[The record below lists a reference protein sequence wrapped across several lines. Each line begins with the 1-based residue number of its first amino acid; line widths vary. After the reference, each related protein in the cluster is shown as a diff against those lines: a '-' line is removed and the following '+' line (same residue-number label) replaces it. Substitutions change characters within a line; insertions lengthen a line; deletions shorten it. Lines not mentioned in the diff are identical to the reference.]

1 MSGGS
6 TLVTRPQTGASVVSV
21 VQNKERS
28 HFVSQMSSTEALGLI
43 NNTRDNINNNNN
55 NNNINIE
62 DAIRAIS
69 RSEQHKMSQS
79 PTSEILE
86 DGGEF
91 KPRIFSKFWSV
102 GGVGGENPKSD
113 KVWKTQREQ
122 RAESEIIAKQRKR
135 DDVEDESLIQ
145 KLRRRQKISY

>member
-1 MSGGS
+1 M
-6 TLVTRPQTGASVVSV
+6 VSV
-21 VQNKERS
+21 VQNRESS

-43 NNTRDNINNNNN
+43 NNNNNNHTS
-55 NNNINIE
+55 NNINIE

-69 RSEQHKMSQS
+69 RADQHKTSQS
-79 PTSEILE
+79 PTGELLE
-86 DGGEF
+86 DSEF
-91 KPRIFSKFWSV
+91 KPRIFSKFWSA
-102 GGVGGENPKSD
+102 ENQKSD

-122 RAESEIIAKQRKR
+122 RAESEIIARQRKR

>member
-1 MSGGS
+1 M
-6 TLVTRPQTGASVVSV
+6 VSV
-21 VQNKERS
+21 VQNRESS

-43 NNTRDNINNNNN
+43 NNNNHNHTS
-55 NNNINIE
+55 NNINIE

-69 RSEQHKMSQS
+69 RADQHKTSQS
-79 PTSEILE
+79 PTAEMLE
-86 DGGEF
+86 DSEF
-91 KPRIFSKFWSV
+91 KPRIFSKFWSA
-102 GGVGGENPKSD
+102 ENQKSD

-122 RAESEIIAKQRKR
+122 RAESEIIARQRKR

>member
-1 MSGGS
+1 M
-6 TLVTRPQTGASVVSV
+6 VSV
-21 VQNKERS
+21 VQNRESS

-43 NNTRDNINNNNN
+43 NNNNNNHTS
-55 NNNINIE
+55 NNINIE

-69 RSEQHKMSQS
+69 RADQHKTSQS
-79 PTSEILE
+79 PTAEMLE
-86 DGGEF
+86 DSEF
-91 KPRIFSKFWSV
+91 KPRIFSKFWSA
-102 GGVGGENPKSD
+102 ENQKSD

-122 RAESEIIAKQRKR
+122 RAESEIIARQRKR

>member
-6 TLVTRPQTGASVVSV
+6 TLYTATRPQTGASVVSV
-21 VQNKERS
+21 IQNRESS

-43 NNTRDNINNNNN
+43 NNNTTTNNNNN
-55 NNNINIE
+55 NIINIE

-69 RSEQHKMSQS
+69 RADQRKTNQS
-79 PTSEILE
+79 PTGELLE
-86 DGGEF
+86 DSEF
-91 KPRIFSKFWSV
+91 KPRIFSKFWSA
-102 GGVGGENPKSD
+102 ENQKSD

-122 RAESEIIAKQRKR
+122 RAESEIIARQRKR

>member
-6 TLVTRPQTGASVVSV
+6 TLYTATRPQTGASVVSV
-21 VQNKERS
+21 VQNKESS

-43 NNTRDNINNNNN
+43 NNNNHSRD
-55 NNNINIE
+55 NNINIE

-69 RSEQHKMSQS
+69 RADQHKTSKS
-79 PTSEILE
+79 PTAEMLE
-86 DGGEF
+86 AAEF

-102 GGVGGENPKSD
+102 GGANSENQKSD

>member
-1 MSGGS
+1 
-6 TLVTRPQTGASVVSV
+6 
-21 VQNKERS
+21 
-28 HFVSQMSSTEALGLI
+28 MSSTEALGLI
-43 NNTRDNINNNNN
+43 NNNSHNNHNNHNNRD
-55 NNNINIE
+55 NINIE

-69 RSEQHKMSQS
+69 RADQHKTSQS
-79 PTSEILE
+79 PTAEMLE
-86 DGGEF
+86 DSEY
-91 KPRIFSKFWSV
+91 KPRIFSKFWSD
-102 GGVGGENPKSD
+102 NKKSD

>member
-1 MSGGS
+1 M
-6 TLVTRPQTGASVVSV
+6 VSV
-21 VQNKERS
+21 VQNRESS

-43 NNTRDNINNNNN
+43 NNNNNNHTS
-55 NNNINIE
+55 NNINIE

-69 RSEQHKMSQS
+69 RADQRKTNQS
-79 PTSEILE
+79 PTGELLE
-86 DGGEF
+86 DSEF
-91 KPRIFSKFWSV
+91 KPRIFSKFWSA
-102 GGVGGENPKSD
+102 ENQKSD

-122 RAESEIIAKQRKR
+122 RAESEIIARQRKR

>member
-6 TLVTRPQTGASVVSV
+6 TLYTATRPQTGASVVSV
-21 VQNKERS
+21 VQNKESS

-43 NNTRDNINNNNN
+43 NNNNNNHRD
-55 NNNINIE
+55 NNINIE

-69 RSEQHKMSQS
+69 RADQNKTSQS
-79 PTSEILE
+79 PTGEMLE
-86 DGGEF
+86 DSEF

-102 GGVGGENPKSD
+102 GGANNENQKSD

>member
-1 MSGGS
+1 M
-6 TLVTRPQTGASVVSV
+6 VSV
-21 VQNKERS
+21 VQNRESS

-43 NNTRDNINNNNN
+43 NNNNNNHTS
-55 NNNINIE
+55 NNINIE

-69 RSEQHKMSQS
+69 RADQRKTSQS
-79 PTSEILE
+79 PIGELLE
-86 DGGEF
+86 DSEF
-91 KPRIFSKFWSV
+91 KPRIFSKFWSA
-102 GGVGGENPKSD
+102 ENQKSD

-122 RAESEIIAKQRKR
+122 RAESEIIARQRKR

>member
-6 TLVTRPQTGASVVSV
+6 TLYNNTRPQTGASVVSV
-21 VQNKERS
+21 VQNKENS

-43 NNTRDNINNNNN
+43 NNNNNNN
-55 NNNINIE
+55 TRDNINIE

-69 RSEQHKMSQS
+69 RADQHKTSKS
-79 PTSEILE
+79 PTAEMLE
-86 DGGEF
+86 AAEF

-102 GGVGGENPKSD
+102 GGANSENQKSD

-122 RAESEIIAKQRKR
+122 RAESEIIARQRKR
-135 DDVEDESLIQ
+135 DGVEDESLIQ

>member
-1 MSGGS
+1 M
-6 TLVTRPQTGASVVSV
+6 VSV
-21 VQNKERS
+21 VQNRESS

-43 NNTRDNINNNNN
+43 NNNNNHTS
-55 NNNINIE
+55 NNINIE

-69 RSEQHKMSQS
+69 RADQRKTSQS
-79 PTSEILE
+79 PTGEMLE
-86 DGGEF
+86 DSEF
-91 KPRIFSKFWSV
+91 KPRIFSKFWSA
-102 GGVGGENPKSD
+102 ENQKSD

-122 RAESEIIAKQRKR
+122 RAESEIIARQRKR

>member
-1 MSGGS
+1 M
-6 TLVTRPQTGASVVSV
+6 VSV
-21 VQNKERS
+21 VQNRESS

-43 NNTRDNINNNNN
+43 NNNNNNHTS
-55 NNNINIE
+55 NNINIE

-69 RSEQHKMSQS
+69 RADQRKTSQS
-79 PTSEILE
+79 PTAELLE
-86 DGGEF
+86 DSEF
-91 KPRIFSKFWSV
+91 KPRIFSKFWSA
-102 GGVGGENPKSD
+102 ENQKSD

-122 RAESEIIAKQRKR
+122 RAESEIIARQRKR

>member
-1 MSGGS
+1 M
-6 TLVTRPQTGASVVSV
+6 VSV
-21 VQNKERS
+21 VQNRESS

-43 NNTRDNINNNNN
+43 NNNNHNHTS
-55 NNNINIE
+55 NNINIE

-69 RSEQHKMSQS
+69 RADQRKTNQS
-79 PTSEILE
+79 PTGELLE
-86 DGGEF
+86 DSEF
-91 KPRIFSKFWSV
+91 KPRIFSKFWSA
-102 GGVGGENPKSD
+102 ENQKSD

-122 RAESEIIAKQRKR
+122 RAESEIIARQRKR

>member
-6 TLVTRPQTGASVVSV
+6 TLYATRPQTGASVVSV
-21 VQNKERS
+21 VQNKESS

-43 NNTRDNINNNNN
+43 NNNNNSSNH
-55 NNNINIE
+55 INIE

-69 RSEQHKMSQS
+69 RAEQPKISQS
-79 PTSEILE
+79 PTAEMLEESEL
-86 DGGEF
+86 
-91 KPRIFSKFWSV
+91 KPRIFSKFWSS
-102 GGVGGENPKSD
+102 ENQKSD

>member
-1 MSGGS
+1 MD
-6 TLVTRPQTGASVVSV
+6 R
-21 VQNKERS
+21 NKENS
-28 HFVSQMSSTEALGLI
+28 
-43 NNTRDNINNNNN
+43 
-55 NNNINIE
+55 NINID

-69 RSEQHKMSQS
+69 RSDQHKISQS
-79 PTSEILE
+79 PTGDTVEE
-86 DGGEF
+86 DER

-102 GGVGGENPKSD
+102 GGVPNENSSSD

-135 DDVEDESLIQ
+135 DGLEDESLIQ

>member
-6 TLVTRPQTGASVVSV
+6 TLYTRPQTGASIVSV
-21 VQNKERS
+21 VQNKESS

-43 NNTRDNINNNNN
+43 NNNNHHNNHNNRD
-55 NNNINIE
+55 NINIE

-69 RSEQHKMSQS
+69 RADQHKTSQS
-79 PTSEILE
+79 PTAEMLE
-86 DGGEF
+86 DSEF

-102 GGVGGENPKSD
+102 GGGANSDNKKSD

>member
-6 TLVTRPQTGASVVSV
+6 TLYTATRPQTGASVVSV
-21 VQNKERS
+21 VQNKESS

-43 NNTRDNINNNNN
+43 NNNNNNHRD
-55 NNNINIE
+55 NNINIE

-69 RSEQHKMSQS
+69 RADQNKTSQS
-79 PTSEILE
+79 PTGEMLE
-86 DGGEF
+86 DSEF

-102 GGVGGENPKSD
+102 GGAKTENQKSD

>member
-6 TLVTRPQTGASVVSV
+6 TLYTRPQTGASVVSV
-21 VQNKERS
+21 VQNRESS

-43 NNTRDNINNNNN
+43 NNNNNHTS
-55 NNNINIE
+55 NNINIE

-69 RSEQHKMSQS
+69 RADQRKTSQS
-79 PTSEILE
+79 PTAELLE
-86 DGGEF
+86 DSEF
-91 KPRIFSKFWSV
+91 KPRIFSKFWSA
-102 GGVGGENPKSD
+102 ENQKSD

-122 RAESEIIAKQRKR
+122 RAESEIIARQRKR